1 MAAGLSSRRI
11 KALSNFMAILPT
23 LEQHAC
29 LQPRIIESFK
39 DVGMLGEG
47 GSPWPVFET
56 LVYGTCKRV
65 ITREE
70 RELVD
75 DHMPELLDEQFEY
88 GQVRDCTME
97 AMGLTCDTLPCGGDA
112 GGRPWGARA
121 EHMQRAK
128 CLTHKSQQEMRIQ
141 VQREA
146 LSKKQARAEADQQK
160 SLELTRLNVECEQ
173 AVLKLAVPATTPQ
186 PVFGPAYQ
194 PSSRDI
200 AGALQTATV
209 GHFSKMRSDRLAAF
223 IFVRV
228 NETVRGKKCMCKKG
242 TEAQAEAGSP
252 DTLIRRAWDVRCT
265 MPVMRAPIRENDAA
279 PTRARNAVS
288 TSRPMLGYSAAQ
300 GKKASE
306 LLNDA
311 AWVQAVHEELDC
323 GVVAWQPAQADIQEC
338 ADKLQVLLQRRLPA
352 TILARVQDPSLRKHT
367 VWTWVNLC
375 IPYVAAIACLSGH
388 VHASYAMDTML
399 DDDCLLASDA
409 SCFVEASGVKS
420 MLCGAYIIWDE
431 IRRKPIRVGKAC
443 SDNGSFGARMTG
455 HMEALKSS
463 RCDSEFYTCY
473 PRKEY
478 VNPTYASKA
487 RGFFE
492 TLKQFIGVG
501 FRKEKT
507 RLLCTDTTHGGIL
520 EWPPFAVELS
530 KKMSSATSEA
540 KRAELTA
547 YMFEC
552 VYGLML
558 APREN
563 MSQSMGFEPL
573 LLVQNKRYLD
583 NVA

>member
-1 MAAGLSSRRI
+1 
-11 KALSNFMAILPT
+11 
-23 LEQHAC
+23 
-29 LQPRIIESFK
+29 
-39 DVGMLGEG
+39 
-47 GSPWPVFET
+47 
-56 LVYGTCKRV
+56 
-65 ITREE
+65 
-70 RELVD
+70 
-75 DHMPELLDEQFEY
+75 
-88 GQVRDCTME
+88 
-97 AMGLTCDTLPCGGDA
+97 
-112 GGRPWGARA
+112 
-121 EHMQRAK
+121 
-128 CLTHKSQQEMRIQ
+128 
-141 VQREA
+141 
-146 LSKKQARAEADQQK
+146 
-160 SLELTRLNVECEQ
+160 
-173 AVLKLAVPATTPQ
+173 
-186 PVFGPAYQ
+186 
-194 PSSRDI
+194 
-200 AGALQTATV
+200 
-209 GHFSKMRSDRLAAF
+209 
-223 IFVRV
+223 
-228 NETVRGKKCMCKKG
+228 
-242 TEAQAEAGSP
+242 
-252 DTLIRRAWDVRCT
+252 
-265 MPVMRAPIRENDAA
+265 
-279 PTRARNAVS
+279 
-288 TSRPMLGYSAAQ
+288 
-300 GKKASE
+300 
-306 LLNDA
+306 
-311 AWVQAVHEELDC
+311 
-323 GVVAWQPAQADIQEC
+323 
-338 ADKLQVLLQRRLPA
+338 
-352 TILARVQDPSLRKHT
+352 
-367 VWTWVNLC
+367 
-375 IPYVAAIACLSGH
+375 
-388 VHASYAMDTML
+388 ML

-473 PRKEY
+473 PRKDY